1 MEEDTMR
8 ISYVLCFLMAVF
20 AVPATAANADL
31 KQEVQRISATY
42 AENFDKQNAAGIA
55 ALYATGGVQVNPTGP
70 TTDVAKRYE
79 GVFKAGFDHLVITVD
94 QVSPLGADMA
104 LGLGEYH
111 IAGKNQSSEPV
122 DVTGRWTAVYVLEGG
137 TRKIR
142 MLTALPKAPPPKD

>member
-1 MEEDTMR
+1 MR
-8 ISYVLCFLMAVF
+8 ISYVLCFLIAAF
-20 AVPATAANADL
+20 SAPALAADADL
-31 KQEVQRISATY
+31 KQEVQKIGATY

-55 ALYATGGVQVNPTGP
+55 ALYATGGMHVNPVGP
-70 TTDVAKRYE
+70 TTDIANRYQ
-79 GVFKAGFDHLVITVD
+79 GAFKAGFNHLAVTVD

-111 IAGKNQSSEPV
+111 ITGKNQSGEPL
-122 DVTGRWTAVYVLEGG
+122 DVTGRWTAVYVLEAG